1 MALQKSVKCKNEIV
15 HFDPLRLFSRLISI
29 AKQTKKFKEYF
40 KYELTQEPTSLFKDG
55 FMRRS
60 YSDLKNILI
69 ENVHNFETYPTSKI
83 VVDGGALL
91 HQVSWNK
98 NCSYSE
104 VIDQYCDYLQN
115 NYGSCIVVFD
125 GYGNGAST
133 KDHEHRRRN
142 KGMAFPYVKIELDMV
157 AHNKQNDLLSNK
169 LNKNQFISLLGNR
182 LQTKGFIVHQSS
194 NDADTIIVKC
204 AIELV
209 LAGNFCTVITVD
221 ADILVLLMYYF
232 QPSMA
237 DIFLF
242 PIASK
247 RRKSGHKI
255 VGFKNVI
262 HAKDRFIK
270 ENINFAHAW
279 SSCDTTWST
288 YGHGKSTILKY
299 LKENKEVRQIS
310 QIFLDS
316 SVSYLE
322 ILVAGI

>member
-1 MALQKSVKCKNEIV
+1 
-15 HFDPLRLFSRLISI
+15 
-29 AKQTKKFKEYF
+29 
-40 KYELTQEPTSLFKDG
+40 
-55 FMRRS
+55 
-60 YSDLKNILI
+60 
-69 ENVHNFETYPTSKI
+69 
-83 VVDGGALL
+83 
-91 HQVSWNK
+91 
-98 NCSYSE
+98 
-104 VIDQYCDYLQN
+104 
-115 NYGSCIVVFD
+115 
-125 GYGNGAST
+125 
-133 KDHEHRRRN
+133 
-142 KGMAFPYVKIELDMV
+142 
-157 AHNKQNDLLSNK
+157 
-169 LNKNQFISLLGNR
+169 
-182 LQTKGFIVHQSS
+182 
-194 NDADTIIVKC
+194 
-204 AIELV
+204 
-209 LAGNFCTVITVD
+209 
-221 ADILVLLMYYF
+221 MYYF
-232 QPSMA
+232 QPRMA

-262 HAKDRFIK
+262 HVKDRFIK